1 MSTVA
6 ADPQSF
12 SKARSRT
19 TTFWAGTASANIWSG
34 YYPIHEGIQIHVSRP
49 DATAS
54 VIQPFYVKV
63 RLVADEYIASSTIS
77 NSYEFGVTPGQAIK
91 NYLELL
97 VDELTWLEKHKAE
110 LSPSISEDLRL
121 LQSYVLKGLLE
132 TEPPPISL

>member
-6 ADPQSF
+6 ADLQSF
-12 SKARSRT
+12 SRARSRT
-19 TTFWAGTASANIWSG
+19 TTSWAGTASANTWSG

-49 DATAS
+49 DAAAS
-54 VIQPFYVKV
+54 VMQPFYVKV

-77 NSYEFGVTPGQAIK
+77 NSYEFGVTPGRAIK

-121 LQSYVLKGLLE
+121 LQSYVR
-132 TEPPPISL
+132 IV

>member
-6 ADPQSF
+6 ADLQSF
-12 SKARSRT
+12 SRARSRT
-19 TTFWAGTASANIWSG
+19 TTSWAGTASANTWSG

-49 DATAS
+49 DATAI
-54 VIQPFYVKV
+54 VMQPFYVKM

-77 NSYEFGVTPGQAIK
+77 NSYEFGVTPGRAIK

-121 LQSYVLKGLLE
+121 LQNYVR
-132 TEPPPISL
+132 IV